1 MAEVSLEC
9 EGIATGTQDR
19 MNQQTLS
26 VFIWSVADLL
36 RGDYKQSEY
45 GLVQIRGTL
54 LEKPKRLEHLIAMAK
69 TP

>member
-26 VFIWSVADLL
+26 AFIWSVADLL

-45 GLVQIRGTL
+45 GLVQIRGKL
-54 LEKPKRLEHLIAMAK
+54 LEKSNRLEHLIAMAK

>member
-1 MAEVSLEC
+1 
-9 EGIATGTQDR
+9 

-26 VFIWSVADLL
+26 VLIWPVADLW

-45 GLVQIRGTL
+45 GLVQMRGTL

-69 TP
+69 TL